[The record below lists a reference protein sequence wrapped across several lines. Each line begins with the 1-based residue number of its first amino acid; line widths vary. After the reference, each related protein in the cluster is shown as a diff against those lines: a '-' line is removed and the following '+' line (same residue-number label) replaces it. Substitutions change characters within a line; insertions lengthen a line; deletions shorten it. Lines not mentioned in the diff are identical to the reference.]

1 MGIDRVGSCIRKNK
15 VKVMM
20 MMDEI
25 EKEKKEAKNCM
36 NKENQKIVQLMK
48 QWKWW
53 IKTTGDGGRGMLREC
68 RGRRG

>member
-25 EKEKKEAKNCM
+25 EKEKKEAKKLYEQRKSEDCA
-36 NKENQKIVQLMK
+36 I
-48 QWKWW
+48 
-53 IKTTGDGGRGMLREC
+53 DGAVEVVD
-68 RGRRG
+68 